1 MLLLGLLVYLIWRTV
16 KLMPNAAPKEA
27 VKAEHSKL
35 RWDDVAGVDE
45 PRAELMEIVE
55 FLREP
60 QRFAALG
67 ARVPKGVL
75 LHGPPGTGKTLLARA
90 VAGESGATF
99 FAQSAS
105 SFVEMFVGLGSA
117 RIRKLFETAR
127 AQAPAIIFIDEL
139 DAVGMARSGA
149 SFNREADQ
157 TLNQLLIELDGFA
170 DAAGVVVMASTN
182 RLDHLDPALLRPGRF
197 DRQVLVPP
205 PDIKGRRAI
214 LDVHTRGKPLADDV
228 DLDAI
233 ARTSSGLTG
242 ADLAN
247 LCNEAAIRAGRA
259 HRLSITAHD
268 FDDATERVV
277 AGLLSHRAITEKEKR
292 IIAYHEAGH
301 ALMSHLLGMTPTHKV
316 SIIPR
321 GMALGYA
328 MTLPDEDRFLTTREE
343 LIDQMT
349 MSLAGRVAE
358 IEVFGRISSGAASDL
373 EYTSKIARWMVCN
386 LGMGTIVESRTLLA
400 EDGSLSEETKRLRDA
415 EQERLTNGAFE
426 EALRLIGLHRATLDT
441 LAERLLEVESLDR
454 AALLELFKDVKPER
468 THSDE
473 VGAWRWAWPTTNDRF
488 QKSRGVRSAWI
499 APDTPTTHA
508 TFETASL
515 TRAVR
520 RVVGARGGR
529 LGLLGLDRAAC
540 AADALGG
547 GGEVGRHRERARLV
561 QREGGVAERRQG
573 LFLFTLE
580 LLQLQLQLLALR
592 DVLALL
598 DGLGGLLLD
607 LVQKAHVVTPHRDR
621 LRAPLWHD
629 APRGRP

>member
-1 MLLLGLLVYLIWRTV
+1 MTAVAATSSDLRRRGAIALATLVAALAVPASAQALTFCVTPAVGGCAQSFPTKDLAIEAADKHAGDDVVRLREGADTRNIKVPASTVTDRAPRSSVFDDVTNFMLTWLPLIFMGIICLLIGLTMRYMPRT
-16 KLMPNAAPKEA
+16 KPQEIKPDT
-27 VKAEHSKL
+27 HQST
-35 RWDDVAGVDE
+35 RWEDVAGAEEAKDE
-45 PRAELMEIVE
+45 LREVVE
-55 FLREP
+55 FLRDP
-60 QRFAALG
+60 KRFKKLG
-67 ARVPKGVL
+67 AKVPKGVL

-90 VAGESGATF
+90 VAGESGAAF

-205 PDIKGRRAI
+205 PDIKGRREI

-259 HRLSITAHD
+259 RRISITAHD

-277 AGLLSHRAITEKEKR
+277 AGLLTHRAITEKEKR

-301 ALMSHLLGMTPTHKV
+301 ALMSHLLGMTPVHKV

-349 MSLAGRVAE
+349 MSLSGRVAE
-358 IEVFGRISSGAASDL
+358 IVVFGRISSGAASDL
-373 EYTSKIARWMVCN
+373 EYTSKIARWMVCQ

-426 EALRLIGLHRATLDT
+426 EALRLIGLHRETLDR

-454 AALLELFKDVKPER
+454 AELLKVLADVEPER
-468 THSDE
+468 AHSDE
-473 VGAWRWAWPTTNDRF
+473 VG
-488 QKSRGVRSAWI
+488 
-499 APDTPTTHA
+499 
-508 TFETASL
+508 
-515 TRAVR
+515 
-520 RVVGARGGR
+520 RV
-529 LGLLGLDRAAC
+529 L
-540 AADALGG
+540 
-547 GGEVGRHRERARLV
+547 
-561 QREGGVAERRQG
+561 GVAAARDARRHP
-573 LFLFTLE
+573 
-580 LLQLQLQLLALR
+580 AS
-592 DVLALL
+592 
-598 DGLGGLLLD
+598 
-607 LVQKAHVVTPHRDR
+607 
-621 LRAPLWHD
+621 
-629 APRGRP
+629 

>member
-1 MLLLGLLVYLIWRTV
+1 MHAIFASAFVDTLDDARRELISLVLTWLPIMLLGVLVWLIWKTMR
-16 KLMPNAAPKEA
+16 LMPSAAPKEA
-27 VKAEHSKL
+27 LRPEHSKL

-60 QRFAALG
+60 ERFAALG

-90 VAGESGATF
+90 VAGESGAAF

-139 DAVGMARSGA
+139 DAVGVARSGA

-214 LDVHTRGKPLADDV
+214 LGVHTRGKPLADDV

-259 HRLSITAHD
+259 HRLAITAHD
-268 FDDATERVV
+268 FDDATERVLT
-277 AGLLSHRAITEKEKR
+277 GLLTHRAMTDKEKR
-292 IIAYHEAGH
+292 IVAYHEAGH
-301 ALMSHLLGMTPTHKV
+301 ALMSHLLGMTAVHKV

-321 GMALGYA
+321 GVALGYA
-328 MTLPDEDRFLTTREE
+328 LTLPDEERFLTTREE
-343 LIDQMT
+343 LIDRMT

-358 IEVFGRISSGAASDL
+358 VIVFGRISSAASGDL
-373 EYTSKIARWMVCN
+373 EYTSKIARWMVCE
-386 LGMGTIVESRTLLA
+386 LGMGSIVESRTLLA

-426 EALRLIGLHRATLDT
+426 EALRLLNLHRETLDR
-441 LAERLLEVESLDR
+441 LAERLLEIESVDR
-454 AALLELFKDVKPER
+454 AELLKMFQDIEPEHA
-468 THSDE
+468 HSDE
-473 VGAWRWAWPTTNDRF
+473 VG
-488 QKSRGVRSAWI
+488 
-499 APDTPTTHA
+499 
-508 TFETASL
+508 
-515 TRAVR
+515 
-520 RVVGARGGR
+520 RV
-529 LGLLGLDRAAC
+529 L
-540 AADALGG
+540 
-547 GGEVGRHRERARLV
+547 
-561 QREGGVAERRQG
+561 GVAEARGARR
-573 LFLFTLE
+573 
-580 LLQLQLQLLALR
+580 
-592 DVLALL
+592 
-598 DGLGGLLLD
+598 
-607 LVQKAHVVTPHRDR
+607 
-621 LRAPLWHD
+621 
-629 APRGRP
+629 RPATG